1 MTSDDPVLVVSTVTG
16 IFCLAFMQ
24 LPGFLESAPRVNVT
38 DLFGLNYAK
47 MSTNCRRIAA
57 NSCLL
62 LIASAIIYFPFGP
75 TAWLWFGGSDWLT
88 PRSTLILRDFTDG
101 ASGRRVQ
108 CHLSDAVSSVKSPS
122 LESFILASVTDED
135 HKLNGLAVYSH
146 LTNAC
151 QPLDDVSMA
160 KIQVHKIALV
170 TLANDAACP
179 LQDLAVNAQNAG
191 YSVLIYFADDIHP
204 SYAPTEKKILIPVY
218 THASSENCKRLN
230 ADEITEDPV
239 RVGGRFLTAAD
250 QTNLEIRVPVP
261 AQHPY
266 ELIKM
271 DWYLKRLIFWSLVGP
286 TITIVWLMCAKKL
299 CCMSGG
305 QPVNQGQAVGNET
318 VVESEIR
325 NMEEGEF
332 RTEHVHLHSVAGASA
347 RNQQESDGERQ
358 PLLTAVNAD
367 YTRQP
372 RGARGIVS
380 GIRKICNIVAVGFRY
395 LILIIVA
402 LPLGISTG
410 GLSFFRFDSPNTCW
424 DLCDFNLTMTTNTN
438 PFWTPFQVFCFSLYS
453 WSACKATWTVQTNFS
468 KLIRSDWFSSNIYL
482 LVLGVVVPYC
492 SSSNTDI
499 PFPADSWFSFAIY
512 NSVCT
517 ISHVIFIIILNK
529 HKFVTRYVFYISVC
543 VICAYLESDIV
554 ALFYFALNS
563 QGFLNNLKLTA
574 LRTVAIGLTLTVS
587 FGTSMHIIRK
597 LTKPRESL
605 FEGLGEN

>member
-1 MTSDDPVLVVSTVTG
+1 
-16 IFCLAFMQ
+16 
-24 LPGFLESAPRVNVT
+24 
-38 DLFGLNYAK
+38 

-57 NSCLL
+57 TSCLL
-62 LIASAIIYFPFGP
+62 LIASAIIFFSF
-75 TAWLWFGGSDWLT
+75 TATPWLWFGLSVWPL
-88 PRSTLILRDFTDG
+88 PYSTLTLRNSTDG
-101 ASGRRVQ
+101 ASLDSGRRVQ
-108 CHLSDAVSSVKSPS
+108 CKLFDAASSVKSPS

-151 QPLDDVSMA
+151 QPLDDVNMA

-191 YSVLIYFADDIHP
+191 YSVLIYFADDIHRILHP
-204 SYAPTEKKILIPVY
+204 SYAPTEKKILIPVQY
-218 THASSENCKRLN
+218 IIKNARSEECVGLI
-230 ADEITEDPV
+230 ADEITEDFV
-239 RVGGRFLTAAD
+239 SVGGPFLTAAD
-250 QTNLEIRVPVP
+250 RTNLEIRFH
-261 AQHPY
+261 AQHSY
-266 ELIKM
+266 EFQKM
-271 DWYLKRLIFWSLVGP
+271 KRYLCRLIFWFLVGP
-286 TITIVWLMCAKKL
+286 TITIVWLMYAKKL

-305 QPVNQGQAVGNET
+305 QQVNQGQAVGNET

-347 RNQQESDGERQ
+347 RNQQENDGERTERQ
-358 PLLTAVNAD
+358 PLLTAVNDD

-380 GIRKICNIVAVGFRY
+380 CIRKICNIVAVGFCY
-395 LILIIVA
+395 LILIIAA
-402 LPLGISTG
+402 LPVGISTG
-410 GLSFFRFDSPNTCW
+410 GLSFFRFDLQDTYGDSS
-424 DLCDFNLTMTTNTN
+424 DFCLTLITAKTS
-438 PFWTPFQVFCFSLYS
+438 FWSAFQVFCFSLYS
-453 WSACKATWTVQTNFS
+453 WSACKATWTVPTNFS

-492 SSSNTDI
+492 SLSNAI
-499 PFPADSWFSFAIY
+499 IRFPANSWFSFAIY

-543 VICAYLESDIV
+543 VICAYIESDIV
-554 ALFYFALNS
+554 AVFYFALNS
-563 QGFLNNLKLTA
+563 KGSLNNLKLTA
-574 LRTVAIGLTLTVS
+574 LRSAAIALTLTVS